1 MQKQKG
7 ADGCEKFWR
16 QNGVC
21 VRERESAETDVIRE
35 CVGVQGGR
43 NV

>member
-35 CVGVQGGR
+35 CVGVQGRR